1 MLTWTD
7 GDVYDVF
14 MREFEI
20 SYEHLG
26 QVTTIPLI
34 PGGQDIPV
42 TNGNRELYVK
52 AYMDHY
58 LHEHIRQ
65 EFTAFQRGFEKIC
78 GGEALKVSR
87 AFVVPAVLCV
97 SLKVTIYL
105 LLLFLLISTAPATRG
120 IGVVTLWKRGSG
132 HARP

>member
-26 QVTTIPLI
+26 QVTTLPLKL
-34 PGGQDIPV
+34 GGQDIPV
-42 TNGNRELYVK
+42 TNENREEYVQ

-58 LHEHIRQ
+58 THQHIRQ
-65 EFTAFQRGFEKIC
+65 EFEAFQKGFEKIC
-78 GGEALKVSR
+78 GGKALKVVQP
-87 AFVVPAVLCV
+87 FHYV
-97 SLKVTIYL
+97 SWRK
-105 LLLFLLISTAPATRG
+105 
-120 IGVVTLWKRGSG
+120 
-132 HARP
+132 

>member
-34 PGGQDIPV
+34 PGGEQSSV
-42 TNGNRELYVK
+42 TNENREDYV
-52 AYMDHY
+52 YTYINHY
-58 LHEHIRQ
+58 AHEHIQQ
-65 EFTAFQRGFEKIC
+65 EFAAFQRGFEKIC
-78 GGEALKVSR
+78 GGEALKVHCKKS
-87 AFVVPAVLCV
+87 
-97 SLKVTIYL
+97 
-105 LLLFLLISTAPATRG
+105 
-120 IGVVTLWKRGSG
+120 
-132 HARP
+132 